1 MCALCARILES
12 TAIGAVR
19 CNRRRKTPR
28 PHYSDGHEIAPA
40 LPSAVSVPTLT
51 SAVLHCTHRATACM
65 RLGCLRLRALLQFPL
80 FILVNFRAVFLQFSQ
95 FRLVVCLS
103 GEHQLCCIHYRVSQ
117 FSCQSAA
124 IPNRLCR
131 SPQHLCT
138 TLSE

>member
-1 MCALCARILES
+1 
-12 TAIGAVR
+12 
-19 CNRRRKTPR
+19 
-28 PHYSDGHEIAPA
+28 
-40 LPSAVSVPTLT
+40 
-51 SAVLHCTHRATACM
+51 M

-80 FILVNFRAVFLQFSQ
+80 FILVNFRAVFLQFNQ

-131 SPQHLCT
+131 STSVHDIKRVNVLVYASCSRHRRT
-138 TLSE
+138 NMSC